1 MKINLIDEKATL
13 TLNGMYNQDVNI
25 YRTWDSEPLDGV
37 MIEVINKPEYPEPE
51 EKEFTTTNL
60 VEQLKKSNGGYD
72 IRDIFK
78 KPGQ

>member
-60 VEQLKKSNGGYD
+60 VEQLKTLLAD
-72 IRDIFK
+72 
-78 KPGQ
+78 